1 MNTEQGKHGP
11 LETLNN
17 ISKRVNEVMGVTG
30 LALMYL
36 APPAAV
42 LGGTMAL
49 LGGFGRTMDTAVDN
63 AVLKPLASRKKLG
76 KNAFTL
82 AT

>member
-1 MNTEQGKHGP
+1 MNKERNGP
-11 LETLNN
+11 LEKLNN
-17 ISKRVNEVMGVTG
+17 ISKRVNETMGVAG

-42 LGGTMAL
+42 LGGTMAA
-49 LGGFGRTMDTAVDN
+49 LGGFGRVMDTVVDN
-63 AVLKPLASRKKLG
+63 TVLKPLKTRKNLG

-82 AT
+82 AA